1 MQHVASDLSPAFQR
15 ALGAL
20 VDEETG
26 LILRVSEM
34 PLSESQPSCLHFAM
48 SEFLDPF
55 LLPLRRNP
63 DRPLETPEGN
73 RFGQG
78 AGLDRQTAL
87 WGAVG
92 EAVERCLGHLI
103 GDDRIKIARESDLA
117 GSVASPRDFI
127 LFDEEQYADPGFR
140 FRRFNPDHPISWV
153 AGKDLATGALTWVPA
168 AFAVMG
174 HLPANEHDLLD
185 LAYSSGMAAGPNEK
199 AAILSALLEYVE
211 RDGVMTFWQGKI
223 PPPEIDLSIIRA
235 SIGDPYQALA
245 ANPLVNVRAFDITT
259 DLGIPTV
266 LTVIRPK
273 HRGGVALGAAA
284 RPTQR
289 MALEKSLVESYHT
302 FNWVIDLERGGY
314 DPPTLE
320 GIKEFR
326 HHVDYWR
333 RPEAAPVLDRYL
345 GQACPSASPPDAAY
359 DERSI
364 DDRLADM
371 VGRIVDSGYRA
382 IHIPFDFDLL
392 HDAGLSIARVIVP
405 GLQTITCGLGQE
417 HRDMRRINRVR
428 RARDL
433 APLEQPELYPHP
445 FP

>member
-1 MQHVASDLSPAFQR
+1 
-15 ALGAL
+15 
-20 VDEETG
+20 
-26 LILRVSEM
+26 
-34 PLSESQPSCLHFAM
+34 
-48 SEFLDPF
+48 
-55 LLPLRRNP
+55 
-63 DRPLETPEGN
+63 
-73 RFGQG
+73 
-78 AGLDRQTAL
+78 LDRQTAL

-103 GDDRIKIARESDLA
+103 GNDRITIARERDLE
-117 GSVASPRDFI
+117 GCVAAPSDFI
-127 LFDEEQYADPGFR
+127 LFDEGQYADPGFR
-140 FRRFNPDHPISWV
+140 FRRYDPDQPISWV
-153 AGKDLATGALTWVPA
+153 AGRDLATGALTWVPA

-185 LAYSSGMAAGPNEK
+185 LAYSSGMAAGPNEE

-223 PPPEIDLSIIRA
+223 PPPEIDLSTIRTSA
-235 SIGDPYQALA
+235 ADPYQSLA
-245 ANPLVNVRAFDITT
+245 ANPLVTIRAFDITT
-259 DLGIPTV
+259 DLGIPSI

-289 MALEKSLVESYHT
+289 MALEKSLVEAYHT

-345 GQACPSASPPDAAY
+345 AQAVPASLPDMER
-359 DERSI
+359 DERSVA
-364 DDRLADM
+364 DRLADM
-371 VGRIVDSGYRA
+371 VRKIGTSGYRA

-392 HDAGLSIARVIVP
+392 QDAGLSIARVIVP
-405 GLQTITCGLGQE
+405 GLQTITCGVGQE

-428 RARDL
+428 RARGL
-433 APLEQPELYPHP
+433 AALDQPELYPHP